1 MEKRISY
8 QQFQQV
14 KSAAKMIDPLQRKLK
29 PIEAKI
35 KALAEE
41 YKGYQGQIESLE
53 EGIVKFVGFHVSD
66 LVKKVIDNKVTKY
79 IPTDIVSYDTQHKQ
93 YVITVEDTEE
103 EVAPEEMEEIP
114 TTEDVFGSDFD
125 IDKENVEQAV
135 IEPADSEIF

>member
-53 EGIVKFVGFHVSD
+53 KGIVEFVGFHVSD

-79 IPTDIVSYDTQHKQ
+79 IPTDIVTYDTQHKQ

-103 EVAPEEMEEIP
+103 EVETEEIEVP

-125 IDKENVEQAV
+125 VDEENVEQAV

>member
-53 EGIVKFVGFHVSD
+53 KGIVEFVGFHVSD

-79 IPTDIVSYDTQHKQ
+79 IPTDIVTYDTQHKQ

-103 EVAPEEMEEIP
+103 EVETEEIEVP